1 MVSYEARRIKITF
14 EKESKCFRYIRYQ
27 SLYLHIIIVL
37 LSYYF
42 FVCLSIENKPC
53 LRFISGVS
61 CVDIQCRYV
70 RRIDCRHLDIFIY
83 KAPSIYVHIL
93 CKGKDEKI
101 TLLTTAVEAG
111 GAESWFPVCNDYLG

>member
-1 MVSYEARRIKITF
+1 MVSYEARRIKKTCKRNQNLLDTF
-14 EKESKCFRYIRYQ
+14 SIFVH
-27 SLYLHIIIVL
+27 LHIIIVL
-37 LSYYF
+37 LSYYC

-111 GAESWFPVCNDYLG
+111 RAESWF